1 MFVLAHLSDPHLG
14 PLPWPRPAELTPKRV
29 LGYAN
34 WRRRR
39 HVIHRA
45 EALDAIVADLRRA
58 APRPDHIAVTGDLV
72 NIALPFEFERA
83 RRWLERLGSP
93 QQVSLVPGNHDAY
106 VAAAARHRERHW
118 AQYMEWDEEL
128 AARSGAEPADRGSG
142 GDGSGRGR
150 PGGAKGVEG
159 TVGVAGAMTEMRGS
173 ATTFP
178 YLRRRGAVALVG
190 LSTAVATP
198 LFMATG
204 RLGEAQIAGAAAML
218 ARLGEAGLFR
228 VVMIHHP
235 PVSAASSRHKRLID
249 AAALR
254 QAIAAAG
261 AELVIHGHDHVRSL
275 AWLPGRGA
283 GARVAVIGVPSA
295 SAVPGGRHEAAAY
308 NLYRIGA
315 GTGPGA
321 WNCEVVS
328 RGLRADGTVGE
339 IDRIN
344 LSWPQRG

>member
-1 MFVLAHLSDPHLG
+1 VFVLAHLSDPHLG
-14 PLPWPRPAELTPKRV
+14 PLPLPRLAELASKRL

-34 WRRRR
+34 WRRHR
-39 HVIHRA
+39 HAVHRA

-83 RRWLERLGSP
+83 RRWLESLGSP

-106 VAAAARHRERHW
+106 VAAALPDRERHW
-118 AQYMEWDEEL
+118 APYMAADEQ
-128 AARSGAEPADRGSG
+128 
-142 GDGSGRGR
+142 
-150 PGGAKGVEG
+150 PGGTWGEQR
-159 TVGVAGAMTEMRGS
+159 AGA
-173 ATTFP
+173 APFP
-178 YLRRRGAVALVG
+178 YLRRRGAAALVG

-204 RLGEAQIAGAAAML
+204 RLGEAQIACAAAML
-218 ARLGEAGLFR
+218 ARLGEARLFR

-235 PVSAASSRHKRLID
+235 PVSVASSRHKRLID

-254 QAIAAAG
+254 EAIAAAG
-261 AELVIHGHDHVRSL
+261 AEILIHGHDHVRSL

-295 SAVPGGRHEAAAY
+295 SAVAGARHEAAAY
-308 NLYRIGA
+308 NLYRIA
-315 GTGPGA
+315 EVASPGT
-321 WNCEVVS
+321 WSCEVIS
-328 RGLRADGTVGE
+328 RGLRADGTVAE
-339 IDRIN
+339 IGRVN
-344 LSWPQRG
+344 LSWPQRK